1 MALVELELVVVSS
14 LVLDEVV
21 VSWIL
26 LEVELVVPGAL
37 VLVDVV
43 LCSALLEL
51 VVDSTPDEEL
61 EELVVWA
68 SDVELDDDVALLLS
82 LEVDSEKVKLVLVI
96 GGVLLLSVDS
106 EVVVPD
112 KELILL
118 GDVATELLLDGWEQ
132 PLS

>member
-1 MALVELELVVVSS
+1 MVSS

-26 LEVELVVPGAL
+26 LEVKLVVPGAL
-37 VLVDVV
+37 ELDDVV
-43 LCSALLEL
+43 LSPALIEL

-61 EELVVWA
+61 DELVVWA

-82 LEVDSEKVKLVLVI
+82 LDVDSEKVKLVLVI

>member
-1 MALVELELVVVSS
+1 MVSP

-26 LEVELVVPGAL
+26 LEVELVVPGVL
-37 VLVDVV
+37 VLDDVV

-61 EELVVWA
+61 DELEAWA
-68 SDVELDDDVALLLS
+68 SEVELDDDVALLLS
-82 LEVDSEKVKLVLVI
+82 LDVDSEKVKLVLVI
-96 GGVLLLSVDS
+96 RGVVLLSVDS
-106 EVVVPD
+106 EVAVPD

-118 GDVATELLLDGWEQ
+118 GDVATELLLDGWVQ